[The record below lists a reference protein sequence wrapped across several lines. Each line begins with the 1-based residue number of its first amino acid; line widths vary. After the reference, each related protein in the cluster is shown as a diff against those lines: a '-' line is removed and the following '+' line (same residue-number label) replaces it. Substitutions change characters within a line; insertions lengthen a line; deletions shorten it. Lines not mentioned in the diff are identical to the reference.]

1 MGRNALPLRKPFDLP
16 ARPLSDAAIRDSSM
30 RRALFVPRRFPCRR
44 KIFPTGK
51 WPRMHRR
58 AMSILGLLLVL
69 TALPHRLFGQA
80 GVDGVAA
87 IVNDKVITFSEVK
100 KQVEPNEAVLR
111 ETYQGPELVDR
122 VKEARLNALLALIE
136 RELIIQ
142 DFKKKGYQI
151 PDTFIETRVRD
162 MIRSQFDG
170 DRIAFIRTLQASG
183 MTEERYKQNLLDQ
196 IIVQAMRMKNVA
208 DSIVI
213 SPYQVEQYYH
223 DHLAVFVEP
232 PAVKLRLIFLQKSAL
247 KERRV
252 GPDGQEEE
260 YDQPLETAK
269 DLETKLR
276 FGANF
281 GDLARSYSEGP
292 RKQEGGDLGWVTRDT
307 LRPEIADAAFAMFPG
322 QTSEVIATPDGYYL
336 LHLEDKRRERV
347 KPISNVRNQ
356 IETALLQEKR
366 QKRQQEWL
374 DSLRVKAFIKM
385 F

>member
-1 MGRNALPLRKPFDLP
+1 MPR
-16 ARPLSDAAIRDSSM
+16 M
-30 RRALFVPRRFPCRR
+30 RRNRLGAKPPASVRS
-44 KIFPTGK
+44 I
-51 WPRMHRR
+51 RR
-58 AMSILGLLLVL
+58 AGKRTGRLGRPGLFLGLLSLL
-69 TALPHRLFGQA
+69 ASFPGRLIGQA

-100 KQVEPNEAVLR
+100 KQVGPNEAVLR

-122 VKEARLNALLALIE
+122 VKEARLNALRALIE

-162 MIRSQFDG
+162 MIRGQFDG

-196 IIVQAMRMKNVA
+196 IIVQAMRMKNVS
-208 DSIVI
+208 DSVVI

-223 DHLAVFVEP
+223 DHIALFVEP
-232 PAVKLRLIFLQKSAL
+232 PSVKLRLIFLQRSAL

-252 GPDGQEEE
+252 GPDGQEQE

-269 DLETKLR
+269 ELETKLR
-276 FGANF
+276 FGENF
-281 GDLARSYSEGP
+281 GELARSYSEGP

-307 LRPEIADAAFAMFPG
+307 LRPEIADAAFGMFPG
-322 QTSEVIATPDGYYL
+322 QTSDVITTPDGYYL

-347 KPISNVRNQ
+347 KPISVVRSQ
-356 IETALLQEKR
+356 IESALLQEKR

>member
-1 MGRNALPLRKPFDLP
+1 MI
-16 ARPLSDAAIRDSSM
+16 SYSSM
-30 RRALFVPRRFPCRR
+30 LRMPQSRFWAGRLGLRPRSLSIGRE
-44 KIFPTGK
+44 
-51 WPRMHRR
+51 PRMVSRS
-58 AMSILGLLLVL
+58 ASFAGLLLVL
-69 TALPHRLFGQA
+69 AAIPCRLFAQA

-122 VKEARLNALLALIE
+122 VKDARLNALRALIE

-196 IIVQAMRMKNVA
+196 IVVQAMRMKNVS

-232 PAVKLRLIFLQKSAL
+232 PSVKLRLIFLQRSAL

-322 QTSEVIATPDGYYL
+322 QTSDVISTPDGYYL

-347 KPISNVRNQ
+347 KPISSVRTQ

>member
-1 MGRNALPLRKPFDLP
+1 MPLRKHNRFVSAPRASFQTILP
-16 ARPLSDAAIRDSSM
+16 SGREIGKLGPLG
-30 RRALFVPRRFPCRR
+30 LF
-44 KIFPTGK
+44 
-51 WPRMHRR
+51 
-58 AMSILGLLLVL
+58 LGLLLI
-69 TALPHRLFGQA
+69 AMSFPCRLFGQA

-122 VKEARLNALLALIE
+122 IKEARLNALRALIE

-151 PDTFIETRVRD
+151 PDTFIEGRVRD

-170 DRIAFIRTLQASG
+170 DRIAFIRTLQANG

-196 IIVQAMRMKNVA
+196 IIVQAMRMKNVS

-223 DHLAVFVEP
+223 DHLALFVEP
-232 PAVKLRLIFLQKSAL
+232 PSVKLRLIFLQKSVL

-252 GPDGQEEE
+252 GPDGKEEE

-269 DLETKLR
+269 ELETKLR

-281 GDLARSYSEGP
+281 GDLARAYSEGP

-307 LRPEIADAAFAMFPG
+307 LRPEIADAAFGMFPG
-322 QTSEVIATPDGYYL
+322 QTSDVIATPDGYYL

-347 KPISNVRNQ
+347 KPISSVRNQ
-356 IETALLQEKR
+356 IESALLQEKR
-366 QKRQQEWL
+366 QRRQQEWL
-374 DSLRVKAFIKM
+374 DSLRVKSFIKM